1 MEMVKVQEP
10 GKLTIQEPMEATE
23 QTERCMIHLDD
34 NIYVVAKMY
43 DEALHIHIRQYTQ
56 FGDKLY
62 PTKKGVVLNLSR
74 WLLLEVNLDKI
85 DQHVKSPIDDS
96 RHLGG
101 GVFVCLNSRYTT
113 VNIRNFWKPVGAI
126 QALPTKRGIVL
137 KKVNWEWLKH
147 YLNPRS
153 RTRTERCS
161 HLPIQ

>member
-1 MEMVKVQEP
+1 
-10 GKLTIQEPMEATE
+10 
-23 QTERCMIHLDD
+23 MIHLDD

-43 DEALHIHIRQYTQ
+43 DEALQIHISQYTQ

-62 PTKKGVVLNLSR
+62 PTKKRVVLNLSK

-96 RHLGG
+96 LHLGG
-101 GVFVCLNSRYTT
+101 SVFVCLNSRYTT
-113 VNIRNFWKPVGAI
+113 VNIRHFWKPVGAS

-137 KKVNWEWLKH
+137 KKSQFGMAKTQH

-161 HLPIQ
+161 HLPIR

>member
-1 MEMVKVQEP
+1 
-10 GKLTIQEPMEATE
+10 
-23 QTERCMIHLDD
+23 MIHLDD
-34 NIYVVAKMY
+34 NIYVVANIY
-43 DEALHIHIRQYTQ
+43 DEALQIHIRQYTQ
-56 FGDKLY
+56 VGDKLY
-62 PTKKGVVLNLSR
+62 PIKKGVVLNLPR

-85 DQHVKSPIDDS
+85 DQHVKSPMDDS
-96 RHLGG
+96 LHLGG

-113 VNIRNFWKPVGAI
+113 VNIRHFWKPVGAS

-137 KKVNWEWLKH
+137 KKSQLGMVKTQH